1 MVKTLQRKFM
11 FASMLAVTILLVTL
25 VGMINIIYCYSV
37 YTREKSLL
45 VLLCET
51 DGRPEGRPVMPGNDR
66 GFGGG
71 DSGSGDNAAENSTA
85 GDMADGQGPEMA
97 YREDRKQDG
106 RMFRQSGGGFLHR
119 GMSMDEALSARFFAV
134 WFDEQGQKILTDA
147 SKIYAVSEEGAC
159 EMAQTILGLGKSTGL
174 YQDFRYMIAEKE
186 LSVPFTAEGETPQS
200 PESEIRAAKILVAL
214 DISSDRENLLRILG
228 ISVLIAALCW
238 AAMLLPV
245 HALAKRAIAPTAMS
259 IERQKQFVTNAGHEL
274 KTPLAIIQANTDALE
289 LYTGES
295 KWTRN
300 IRAQTI
306 RLNGLMQNLL
316 TLSRM
321 DENSL
326 QLEKKPFALDL
337 LVGEVWEN
345 FAEPAAGRKLSV
357 QIKNEEDRELK
368 VLANRESIAQLLSI
382 LFDNAVKYT
391 PRGGQIGIRI
401 LSAGDGVQLV
411 QSNSITQEEEENL
424 RAGDPDRLFERFYRT
439 DSDRSRKKGG
449 YGIGLSAARAI
460 VGANG
465 GVIRVK
471 AEEGRIV
478 FTVTLKG
485 ASD

>member
-1 MVKTLQRKFM
+1 M
-11 FASMLAVTILLVTL
+11 FASMFAVTILLVTL
-25 VGMINIIYCYSV
+25 VGTINIIYCYSV
-37 YTREKSLL
+37 YAREKNLL

-51 DGRPEGRPVMPGNDR
+51 DGRPERRPLTPEMDG
-66 GFGGG
+66 GFDTG
-71 DSGSGDNAAENSTA
+71 DSGFGEKAAENSTA
-85 GDMADGQGPEMA
+85 GGNAGGQGPEMTD
-97 YREDRKQDG
+97 RENKKQDG
-106 RMFRQSGGGFLHR
+106 HMLRQSGGGFLHR

-134 WFDEQGQKILTDA
+134 WFDEQGQKILTDT
-147 SKIYAVSEEGAC
+147 SKIFAVSQEGAGQ
-159 EMAQTILGLGKSTGL
+159 MAQTIMGLGKNTGV
-174 YQDFRYMIAEKE
+174 YQGFRYMIAEKE
-186 LSVPFTAEGETPQS
+186 LSVPETAAGETVQS
-200 PESEIRAAKILVAL
+200 TESEVKAAKILVAL
-214 DISSDRENLLRILG
+214 DISSDRGNLLRILG

-245 HALAKRAIAPTAMS
+245 HALAKRAIAPTALS

-300 IRAQTI
+300 IRAQTV
-306 RLNGLMQNLL
+306 RLDGLMQNLL

-357 QIKNEEDRELK
+357 QIKNEENRELK

-391 PRGGQIGIRI
+391 PRVGRIGID
-401 LSAGDGVQLV
+401 LMSAADGVHLV
-411 QSNSITQEEEENL
+411 QSNTILKEEAEKL
-424 RAGDPDRLFERFYRT
+424 RDGNPDRLFDRFYRT

-460 VGANG
+460 VGANAG
-465 GVIRVK
+465 SIRVK
-471 AEEGRIV
+471 TEEDKII
-478 FTVTLKG
+478 FTVILKSV
-485 ASD
+485 SD